1 MRKTIEK
8 MINRDGSFS
17 ATNTQFDEM
26 LSLMH
31 NRQYKRGAI
40 AFLLLM
46 KWIIKIGRYRYILT
60 DKCKSALEYETERVS
75 REVNLLKRLIL
86 YL

>member
-1 MRKTIEK
+1 
-8 MINRDGSFS
+8 MINRDGSFT
-17 ATNTQFDEM
+17 ATTTQFDEM

-31 NRQYKRGAI
+31 HRTYKRGAI

-46 KWIIKIGRYRYILT
+46 KWIIKVGKDRYVLT
-60 DKCKSALEYETERVS
+60 DKCKNALEYETERVF
-75 REVNLLKRLIL
+75 REIDLLKRLLL

>member
-1 MRKTIEK
+1 

-17 ATNTQFDEM
+17 TTPNQFDEM
-26 LSLMH
+26 ICSMH
-31 NRQYKRGAI
+31 SRQYKRGAI

-46 KWIIKIGRYRYILT
+46 KWIIKVGKDRYVLT
-60 DKCKSALEYETERVS
+60 DKCKSSLEYEPERVF
-75 REVNLLKRLIL
+75 REVNLLKRLLL